1 MGFNWKRFAASF
13 LDKQTEGIRERK
25 EEAKEFEE
33 EQEELAKQNR
43 KLLRARTLLANDTA
57 QMAEKAME
65 LGATRDQVMAAM
77 SSGSIGMKTF
87 YEKLLAAA
95 NQKGMPTLGA
105 ADIEQII
112 GMPEVFEV
120 NPDYVDMN
128 FKELAKI
135 QYGAMVDPNI
145 KSEKIQTSD
154 SVLAKLFGVDAMSQA
169 KQRLQDRQY
178 MGGMSIADVN
188 ELAEQADYES
198 LFPNLGVNFFDK
210 EFYGPATASD
220 FLKTLTDIQLDAV
233 SGKAAEAYIDNAR
246 NTHMAKLDVGGEFYD
261 EAYASDPANKN
272 LTPAQVEEQAKEYLI
287 ATQARNIIRGVV
299 DTYGQTGL
307 FDHQPS
313 VNIIKEIMGEDFLN
327 TEMEIIRSFN
337 TQEDDTVNP
346 IPTSESTAEANE
358 EAANL
363 LKQTPTTPTESD
375 SDNQEPEQTQT
386 QTEDTQTQAPDPEAQ
401 KEALLA
407 LTFTKR
413 PNVIDAGRKLWDRNL
428 KGKVDPENGK
438 VIIAPPRPPEGG
450 AKTKTLVT
458 RGRFLDNPIGSKEVT
473 EAEYWDA
480 TYGSTHDPATGL
492 PRGIEK
498 LLNADPRLLED

>member
-1 MGFNWKRFAASF
+1 MAFNWKAFAASF

-43 KLLRARTLLANDTA
+43 KLLRDRTLLANDTA

-65 LGATRDQVMAAM
+65 LGATRDQVIAAM
-77 SSGSIGMKTF
+77 SSGAMGMKTF

-120 NPDYVDMN
+120 NPDYIDMN

-188 ELAEQADYES
+188 ELAEQADYDS

-210 EFYGPATASD
+210 DFYGPEAASD
-220 FLKTLTDIQLDAV
+220 FLKTITDIKLDAV
-233 SGKAAEAYIDNAR
+233 SGTAAQAYIDNQR
-246 NTHMAKLDVGGEFYD
+246 NTHIAKLQEGGEFYD
-261 EAYASDPANKN
+261 EEYASNPENKN
-272 LTPAQVEEQAKEYLI
+272 LTPSQIEEQAKEYLI

-299 DTYGQTGL
+299 ANYGQTGL

-313 VNIIKEIMGEDFLN
+313 VDIIKEIMGEEFLN
-327 TEMEIIRSFN
+327 TEMELIRSFN
-337 TQEDDTVNP
+337 QQEDDDSDTDEP
-346 IPTSESTAEANE
+346 ITTTNAPIASTT
-358 EAANL
+358 
-363 LKQTPTTPTESD
+363 QTESID
-375 SDNQEPEQTQT
+375 DNQEESTPDTQEETRTEEEST
-386 QTEDTQTQAPDPEAQ
+386 QTEAPSAEAQ

-407 LTFTKR
+407 KTFPKR
-413 PNVIDAGRKLWDRNL
+413 KDQRGLSGKGEWDR
-428 KGKVDPENGK
+428 KYEGVVDGNGK

-450 AKTKTLVT
+450 EKT
-458 RGRFLDNPIGSKEVT
+458 REIPIRVGLFDSPTGKKKKVT

-480 TYGSTHDPATGL
+480 TYGDTHNPVNGL
-492 PRGIEK
+492 PLNTDK
-498 LLNADPRLLED
+498 LLGQ

>member
-1 MGFNWKRFAASF
+1 MAFNWKAFAASF
-13 LDKQTEGIRERK
+13 LDTQTEGIRERK

-43 KLLRARTLLANDTA
+43 KLLRDRTLLANDTA

-65 LGATRDQVMAAM
+65 LGATRDQVIAAM
-77 SSGSIGMKTF
+77 SSGAMGMKTF

-112 GMPEVFEV
+112 SMPEVFEV

-135 QYGAMVDPNI
+135 QYGAMLDPNI

-169 KQRLQDRQY
+169 KQRMQDRQY
-178 MGGMSIADVN
+178 MSGLSIADVN
-188 ELAEQADYES
+188 ELAEQADYDS

-210 EFYGPATASD
+210 DFYGPKAASD
-220 FLKTLTDIQLDAV
+220 FLKTITDIKLDAV
-233 SGKAAEAYIDNAR
+233 SGTAAQAYIDNQR
-246 NTHMAKLDVGGEFYD
+246 NTHIAKLQEGGEFYD
-261 EAYASDPANKN
+261 EEYASNPENKK
-272 LTPAQVEEQAKEYLI
+272 LTPSQIEEQAKEYLI

-299 DTYGQTGL
+299 ANYGQTGL

-313 VNIIKEIMGEDFLN
+313 VDIIKEIMGEEFLN
-327 TEMEIIRSFN
+327 TEMELIRSFN
-337 TQEDDTVNP
+337 KQEDDDSDTDEP
-346 IPTSESTAEANE
+346 ITTTNAPIASTT
-358 EAANL
+358 
-363 LKQTPTTPTESD
+363 QTESID
-375 SDNQEPEQTQT
+375 DNQEESAPDASEETRTEEETT
-386 QTEDTQTQAPDPEAQ
+386 QTEAPSAEAQ

-407 LTFTKR
+407 KTFPKR
-413 PNVIDAGRKLWDRNL
+413 KDQRGLSGKGEWDRNYE
-428 KGKVDPENGK
+428 GVVDGNGK

-450 AKTKTLVT
+450 EKT
-458 RGRFLDNPIGSKEVT
+458 REIPIRVGLFDSPTGEKKKVT

-480 TYGSTHDPATGL
+480 TYGDTHNPVNGL
-492 PRGIEK
+492 PLNTDK
-498 LLNADPRLLED
+498 LLGQ

>member
-1 MGFNWKRFAASF
+1 MAFNWKAFAASF
-13 LDKQTEGIRERK
+13 LDTQTEGIRERK

-43 KLLRARTLLANDTA
+43 KLLRDRTLLANDTA

-65 LGATRDQVMAAM
+65 LGATRDQVIAAM
-77 SSGSIGMKTF
+77 SSGAMGMKTF

-188 ELAEQADYES
+188 ELAEQADYDS

-210 EFYGPATASD
+210 DFYGPEAASD
-220 FLKTLTDIQLDAV
+220 FLKTITDIKLDAV
-233 SGKAAEAYIDNAR
+233 SGTAAQAYIDNQR
-246 NTHMAKLDVGGEFYD
+246 NTHIAKLQEGGEFYD
-261 EAYASDPANKN
+261 EEYASNPENKN
-272 LTPAQVEEQAKEYLI
+272 LTPSQIEEQAKEYLI

-299 DTYGQTGL
+299 ANYGQTGL

-313 VNIIKEIMGEDFLN
+313 VDIIKEIMGEEFLN
-327 TEMEIIRSFN
+327 TEMELIRSFN
-337 TQEDDTVNP
+337 QQEDD
-346 IPTSESTAEANE
+346 
-358 EAANL
+358 
-363 LKQTPTTPTESD
+363 D
-375 SDNQEPEQTQT
+375 SDTDEPITTTNAPILSTT
-386 QTEDTQTQAPDPEAQ
+386 QTESIDDSQEEPTPDTSEETRTEEESTQTEAPSAEAQ

-407 LTFTKR
+407 KTFPKR
-413 PNVIDAGRKLWDRNL
+413 KDQRGLSGKGEWDR
-428 KGKVDPENGK
+428 KYEGVVDGNGK

-450 AKTKTLVT
+450 EKT
-458 RGRFLDNPIGSKEVT
+458 REIPIRAGLFDSPTGKKKKVT

-480 TYGSTHDPATGL
+480 TYGDTHNPVSGL
-492 PRGIEK
+492 PLNTDK
-498 LLNADPRLLED
+498 LLGQ

>member
-1 MGFNWKRFAASF
+1 MAFNWKAFAASF
-13 LDKQTEGIRERK
+13 LDTQTEGIRERK

-43 KLLRARTLLANDTA
+43 KLLRDRTLLANDTA

-65 LGATRDQVMAAM
+65 LGATRDQVIAAM
-77 SSGSIGMKTF
+77 SSGAMGMKTF

-112 GMPEVFEV
+112 SMPEVFEV

-188 ELAEQADYES
+188 ELAEQADYDS

-210 EFYGPATASD
+210 DFYGPEAASE
-220 FLKTLTDIQLDAV
+220 FLKTITDIKLDAV
-233 SGKAAEAYIDNAR
+233 SGTAAQAYIDNQR
-246 NTHMAKLDVGGEFYD
+246 NTHIAKLQEGGEFYD
-261 EAYASDPANKN
+261 EEYASNPENKK
-272 LTPAQVEEQAKEYLI
+272 LTPSQIEEQAKEYLI

-299 DTYGQTGL
+299 ANYGQTGL

-313 VNIIKEIMGEDFLN
+313 VDIIKEIMGEEFLN
-327 TEMEIIRSFN
+327 TEMELIRSFN
-337 TQEDDTVNP
+337 KQEDDDSDTDEP
-346 IPTSESTAEANE
+346 ITTTNAPIASTT
-358 EAANL
+358 
-363 LKQTPTTPTESD
+363 QTESID
-375 SDNQEPEQTQT
+375 DNQEESAPDASEETRTEEETT
-386 QTEDTQTQAPDPEAQ
+386 QTEAPSAEAQ

-407 LTFTKR
+407 KTFPKR
-413 PNVIDAGRKLWDRNL
+413 KDQRGLSGKGEWDRNYE
-428 KGKVDPENGK
+428 GVVDGNGK

-450 AKTKTLVT
+450 EKT
-458 RGRFLDNPIGSKEVT
+458 REIPIRVGLFDSPTGKKKKVT

-480 TYGSTHDPATGL
+480 TYGDTHNPVNGL
-492 PRGIEK
+492 PLNTDK
-498 LLNADPRLLED
+498 LLGQ

>member
-1 MGFNWKRFAASF
+1 MAFNWKAFAASF
-13 LDKQTEGIRERK
+13 LDTQTEGIRERK

-43 KLLRARTLLANDTA
+43 KLLRDRTLLANDTA

-65 LGATRDQVMAAM
+65 LGATRDQVIAAM
-77 SSGSIGMKTF
+77 SSGAMGMKTF

-188 ELAEQADYES
+188 ELAEQADYDS

-210 EFYGPATASD
+210 DFYGPEAASD
-220 FLKTLTDIQLDAV
+220 FLKTITDIKLDAV
-233 SGKAAEAYIDNAR
+233 SGTAAQAYIDNQR
-246 NTHMAKLDVGGEFYD
+246 NTHIAKLQEGGEFYD
-261 EAYASDPANKN
+261 EEYASNPENKN
-272 LTPAQVEEQAKEYLI
+272 LTPSQIEEQAKEYLI

-299 DTYGQTGL
+299 ANYGQTGL

-313 VNIIKEIMGEDFLN
+313 VDIIKEIMGEEFLN
-327 TEMEIIRSFN
+327 TEMELIRSFN
-337 TQEDDTVNP
+337 QQEDD
-346 IPTSESTAEANE
+346 
-358 EAANL
+358 
-363 LKQTPTTPTESD
+363 D
-375 SDNQEPEQTQT
+375 SDTDEPITTTNAPILSTT
-386 QTEDTQTQAPDPEAQ
+386 QTESIDDSQEEPTPDTSEETRTEEESTQTEAPSAEAQ

-407 LTFTKR
+407 KTFPKR
-413 PNVIDAGRKLWDRNL
+413 KDQRGLSGKGEWDRNYE
-428 KGKVDPENGK
+428 GVVDGNGK
-438 VIIAPPRPPEGG
+438 VIFAPPRPPEGG
-450 AKTKTLVT
+450 EKT
-458 RGRFLDNPIGSKEVT
+458 REIPITTGLFDFPTGKKKKVT
-473 EAEYWDA
+473 EAEYWDY
-480 TYGSTHDPATGL
+480 TYGKTHSTTSGL
-492 PRGIEK
+492 PLNTDK
-498 LLNADPRLLED
+498 LLGQ

>member
-33 EQEELAKQNR
+33 EQEELAKENR
-43 KLLRARTLLANDTA
+43 RLLRARTLLANDTA
-57 QMAEKAME
+57 QMAQKAME
-65 LGATRDQVMAAM
+65 LGATRDQVIAAM

-210 EFYGPATASD
+210 EFYGPATARD

-246 NTHMAKLDVGGEFYD
+246 NTHMAKLDVGGDFYD
-261 EAYASDPANKN
+261 EEYASDPANK
-272 LTPAQVEEQAKEYLI
+272 LTPAQVEEEAKEYLI
-287 ATQARNIIRGVV
+287 ATQARNVIESIV

-307 FDHQPS
+307 FEHQPS
-313 VNIIKEIMGEDFLN
+313 VDIIKKIMGEEYLN
-327 TEMEIIRSFN
+327 TEMEVTKSFN
-337 TQEDDTVNP
+337 KQDDKEENIQATQEGEELFAAKERIREADKQVEPQEENP
-346 IPTSESTAEANE
+346 MD
-358 EAANL
+358 L
-363 LKQTPTTPTESD
+363 
-375 SDNQEPEQTQT
+375 QEP
-386 QTEDTQTQAPDPEAQ
+386 QAPETETSNTEAK

-407 LTFTKR
+407 KTFPKR
-413 PNVIDAGRKLWDRNL
+413 KDKRGLSGKAEWDRDY
-428 KGKVDPENGK
+428 KGVVDTNGK
-438 VIIAPPRPPEGG
+438 VIIAPPRPAEGG
-450 AKTKTLVT
+450 EKTKEI
-458 RGRFLDNPIGSKEVT
+458 PIRVGLFDSPTGKKKKVT

-480 TYGSTHDPATGL
+480 TYGDTHNPTNGL
-492 PRGIEK
+492 PLNTDK
-498 LLNADPRLLED
+498 LLGQ

>member
-1 MGFNWKRFAASF
+1 MAFNWKAFAASF

-43 KLLRARTLLANDTA
+43 KLLRDRTLLANDTA

-65 LGATRDQVMAAM
+65 LGATRDQVIAAM
-77 SSGSIGMKTF
+77 SSGAMGMKTF

-120 NPDYVDMN
+120 NPDYIDMN

-188 ELAEQADYES
+188 ELAEQADYDS

-210 EFYGPATASD
+210 DFYGPEAASD
-220 FLKTLTDIQLDAV
+220 FLKTITDIKLDAV
-233 SGKAAEAYIDNAR
+233 SGTAAQAYIDNQR
-246 NTHMAKLDVGGEFYD
+246 NTHIAKLQEGGEFYD
-261 EAYASDPANKN
+261 EEYASNPENKN
-272 LTPAQVEEQAKEYLI
+272 LTPSQIEEQAKEYLI

-299 DTYGQTGL
+299 ANYGQTGL

-313 VNIIKEIMGEDFLN
+313 VDIIKEIMGEEFLN
-327 TEMEIIRSFN
+327 TEMELIRSFN
-337 TQEDDTVNP
+337 QQEDD
-346 IPTSESTAEANE
+346 
-358 EAANL
+358 
-363 LKQTPTTPTESD
+363 D
-375 SDNQEPEQTQT
+375 SDTDEPITITNAPILSTT
-386 QTEDTQTQAPDPEAQ
+386 QTESIDDSQEKPTPDTSEETRTEEETTQTQAPSAEAK

-407 LTFTKR
+407 KTFPKR
-413 PNVIDAGRKLWDRNL
+413 KDQRGLSGKGEWDR
-428 KGKVDPENGK
+428 KYEGVVDGNGK

-450 AKTKTLVT
+450 EKT
-458 RGRFLDNPIGSKEVT
+458 REIPIRVGLFDSPTGKKKKVT

-480 TYGSTHDPATGL
+480 TYGDTHNPVNGL
-492 PRGIEK
+492 PLNTDK
-498 LLNADPRLLED
+498 LLGQ

>member
-1 MGFNWKRFAASF
+1 MAFNWKAFAASF

-33 EQEELAKQNR
+33 EQEELAKENR
-43 KLLRARTLLANDTA
+43 RLLRARTLLANDTA

-65 LGATRDQVMAAM
+65 LGATRDQVIAAM

-178 MGGMSIADVN
+178 MGGMSIADVD
-188 ELAEQADYES
+188 ELAEQADYDS

-210 EFYGPATASD
+210 EFYGPAAASD
-220 FLKTLTDIQLDAV
+220 FLKTITDIKLDAV
-233 SGKAAEAYIDNAR
+233 SGTAAEAYIDNQR
-246 NTHMAKLDVGGEFYD
+246 NTHIAKLQVGGEFYD
-261 EAYASDPANKN
+261 EEYASNPANKN

-327 TEMEIIRSFN
+327 TEMEIIKSFN
-337 TQEDDTVNP
+337 RQEDDTVDP

-375 SDNQEPEQTQT
+375 SDNQEPQQTQT
-386 QTEDTQTQAPDPEAQ
+386 QEETTQTEAPSAEAQ

-407 LTFTKR
+407 KTFPKR
-413 PNVIDAGRKLWDRNL
+413 KDKRGLSGKAEWDRDY
-428 KGKVDPENGK
+428 KGVVDVNGK

-450 AKTKTLVT
+450 EKTKEL
-458 RGRFLDNPIGSKEVT
+458 PIRVGLFDSPTGKKKKVT

-480 TYGSTHDPATGL
+480 TYGDTHNPVNGL
-492 PRGIEK
+492 PLNTDK
-498 LLNADPRLLED
+498 LLGR

>member
-1 MGFNWKRFAASF
+1 MAFNWKAFAASF
-13 LDKQTEGIRERK
+13 LDTQTEGIRERK

-43 KLLRARTLLANDTA
+43 KLLRDRTLLANDTA

-65 LGATRDQVMAAM
+65 LGATRDQVIAAM
-77 SSGSIGMKTF
+77 SSGAMGMKTF

-112 GMPEVFEV
+112 SMPEVFEV

-188 ELAEQADYES
+188 ELAEQADYDS

-210 EFYGPATASD
+210 DFYGPKAASD
-220 FLKTLTDIQLDAV
+220 FLKTITDIKLDAV
-233 SGKAAEAYIDNAR
+233 SGTAAQAYIDNQR
-246 NTHMAKLDVGGEFYD
+246 NTHIAKLQEGGEFYD
-261 EAYASDPANKN
+261 EEYASNPENKK
-272 LTPAQVEEQAKEYLI
+272 LTPSQIEEQAKEYLI

-299 DTYGQTGL
+299 ANYGQTGL

-313 VNIIKEIMGEDFLN
+313 VDIIKEIMGEEFLN
-327 TEMEIIRSFN
+327 TEMELIRSFN
-337 TQEDDTVNP
+337 KQEDDDSDTDEP
-346 IPTSESTAEANE
+346 ITTTNAPIASTT
-358 EAANL
+358 
-363 LKQTPTTPTESD
+363 QTESID
-375 SDNQEPEQTQT
+375 DNQEESAPDASEETRTEEETT
-386 QTEDTQTQAPDPEAQ
+386 QTEAPSAEAQ

-407 LTFTKR
+407 KTFPKR
-413 PNVIDAGRKLWDRNL
+413 KDQRGLSGKGEWDRNYE
-428 KGKVDPENGK
+428 GVVDGNGK

-450 AKTKTLVT
+450 EKT
-458 RGRFLDNPIGSKEVT
+458 REIPIKVGLFDSPTGKKKKVT

-480 TYGSTHDPATGL
+480 TYGDTHNPVNGL
-492 PRGIEK
+492 PLNTDK
-498 LLNADPRLLED
+498 LLGQ

>member
-1 MGFNWKRFAASF
+1 MAFNWKAFAASF

-43 KLLRARTLLANDTA
+43 KLLRDRTLLANDTA

-65 LGATRDQVMAAM
+65 LGATRDQVIAAM
-77 SSGSIGMKTF
+77 SSGAMGMKTF

-120 NPDYVDMN
+120 NPDYIDMN

-188 ELAEQADYES
+188 ELAEQADYDS

-210 EFYGPATASD
+210 DFYGPEAASD
-220 FLKTLTDIQLDAV
+220 FLKTITDIKLDAV
-233 SGKAAEAYIDNAR
+233 SGTAAQAYIDNQR
-246 NTHMAKLDVGGEFYD
+246 NTHIAKLQEGGEFYD
-261 EAYASDPANKN
+261 EEYASNPENKN
-272 LTPAQVEEQAKEYLI
+272 LTPSQIEEQAKEYLI

-299 DTYGQTGL
+299 ANYGQTGL

-313 VNIIKEIMGEDFLN
+313 VDIIKEIMGEEFLN
-327 TEMEIIRSFN
+327 TEMELIRSFN
-337 TQEDDTVNP
+337 QQEDDDSDTDEP
-346 IPTSESTAEANE
+346 ITTTNAPIASTT
-358 EAANL
+358 
-363 LKQTPTTPTESD
+363 QTESID
-375 SDNQEPEQTQT
+375 DNQEESTPDTQEETRTEEEST
-386 QTEDTQTQAPDPEAQ
+386 QTEAPSAEAQ

-407 LTFTKR
+407 KTFPKR
-413 PNVIDAGRKLWDRNL
+413 KDQRGLSGKGEWDR
-428 KGKVDPENGK
+428 KYEGVVDGNGK

-450 AKTKTLVT
+450 EKT
-458 RGRFLDNPIGSKEVT
+458 REIPITTGLFDFPTGKKKKVT

-480 TYGSTHDPATGL
+480 TYGDTHNPVNGL
-492 PRGIEK
+492 PLNTDK
-498 LLNADPRLLED
+498 LLGQ

>member
-1 MGFNWKRFAASF
+1 MAFNWKAFAASF
-13 LDKQTEGIRERK
+13 LDTQTEGIRERK

-43 KLLRARTLLANDTA
+43 KLLRDRTLLANDTA

-65 LGATRDQVMAAM
+65 LGATRDQVIAAM
-77 SSGSIGMKTF
+77 SSGAMGMKTF

-188 ELAEQADYES
+188 ELAEQADYDS

-210 EFYGPATASD
+210 DFYGPEAASE
-220 FLKTLTDIQLDAV
+220 FLKTITDIKLDAV
-233 SGKAAEAYIDNAR
+233 SGTAAQAYIDNQR
-246 NTHMAKLDVGGEFYD
+246 NTHIAKLQEGGEFYD
-261 EAYASDPANKN
+261 EEYASNPENKN
-272 LTPAQVEEQAKEYLI
+272 LTPSQIEEQAKEYLI

-299 DTYGQTGL
+299 ANYGQTGL

-313 VNIIKEIMGEDFLN
+313 VDIIKEIMGEEFLN
-327 TEMEIIRSFN
+327 TEMELIRSFN
-337 TQEDDTVNP
+337 QQEDD
-346 IPTSESTAEANE
+346 
-358 EAANL
+358 
-363 LKQTPTTPTESD
+363 D
-375 SDNQEPEQTQT
+375 SDTDEPITTTNAPILSTT
-386 QTEDTQTQAPDPEAQ
+386 QTESIDDSQEEPTPDTSEETRTEEETTQTQAPSAEAQ

-407 LTFTKR
+407 KTFPKR
-413 PNVIDAGRKLWDRNL
+413 PSSLSAKRVGWDRDY
-428 KGKVDPENGK
+428 KGKVDPKSGK
-438 VIIAPPRPPEGG
+438 VIIAPPRPTDGG
-450 AKTKTLVT
+450 EKTKELPIRTGL
-458 RGRFLDNPIGSKEVT
+458 LDSPTGKMKKVT
-473 EAEYWDA
+473 EAEYWDE
-480 TYGSTHDPATGL
+480 TYGETHDPNTGL
-492 PRGIEK
+492 PFGYE
-498 LLNADPRLLED
+498 ALLED

>member
-1 MGFNWKRFAASF
+1 MAFNWKAFAASF
-13 LDKQTEGIRERK
+13 LDTQTEGIRERK

-43 KLLRARTLLANDTA
+43 KLLRDRTLLANDTA

-65 LGATRDQVMAAM
+65 LGATRDQVIAAM
-77 SSGSIGMKTF
+77 SSGAMGMKTF

-188 ELAEQADYES
+188 ELAEQADYDS

-210 EFYGPATASD
+210 DFYGPEAASD
-220 FLKTLTDIQLDAV
+220 FLKTITDIKLDAV
-233 SGKAAEAYIDNAR
+233 SGTAAQAYIDNQR
-246 NTHMAKLDVGGEFYD
+246 NTHIAKLQEGGEFYD
-261 EAYASDPANKN
+261 EEYASNPENKN
-272 LTPAQVEEQAKEYLI
+272 LTPSQIEEQAKEYLI

-299 DTYGQTGL
+299 ANYGQTGL

-313 VNIIKEIMGEDFLN
+313 VDIIKEIMGEEFLN
-327 TEMEIIRSFN
+327 TEMELIRSFN
-337 TQEDDTVNP
+337 QQEDD
-346 IPTSESTAEANE
+346 
-358 EAANL
+358 
-363 LKQTPTTPTESD
+363 D
-375 SDNQEPEQTQT
+375 SDTDEPITTTNAPILSTT
-386 QTEDTQTQAPDPEAQ
+386 QTESIDDSQEEPTPDTSEETRTEEETTQTQAPSAEAK

-407 LTFTKR
+407 KTFPKR
-413 PNVIDAGRKLWDRNL
+413 KDQRGLSGKGEWDR
-428 KGKVDPENGK
+428 KYEGVVDGNGK

-450 AKTKTLVT
+450 EKT
-458 RGRFLDNPIGSKEVT
+458 REIPITTGLFDFPTGKKKKVT
-473 EAEYWDA
+473 EAEYWDI
-480 TYGSTHDPATGL
+480 TYGETHDDNGIPKGL
-492 PRGIEK
+492 
-498 LLNADPRLLED
+498 